1 MVMRKL
7 MVFSA
12 VTFSCFSTL
21 VTAQSDWQHCDL
33 LNEADFLPY
42 IESPEESEVDVKAD
56 NAQLIED
63 GTSVF
68 TGNVEVNRAGQQMTA
83 NRATYDQ
90 VSGNV
95 SAQGDVIVRDSDI
108 ILNADQGE
116 WSLTDDKGSMIDAE
130 YRLRE
135 SHARG
140 EASHVHRQGKT
151 LTKLKNATYTTCAPG
166 DNAWLLQSSKVDLD
180 HVEAVGSAENVVV
193 RLGGMPIFYTP
204 YISFPLNDERKSGFL
219 TPAIGNS
226 DETGFDVSTPY
237 YWNIAPNKDA
247 TLTPRYMSD
256 RGLMLRG
263 EFRYLY
269 EKGEGIVDAGFM
281 GSDDLKNDGDDVN
294 PNYDDDRKHFS
305 WQNKSQLSSKW
316 KTNLDYNYVSDD
328 QYLEDFGSSLS
339 LTSTTHL
346 NRNFNANYNDENWEF
361 VGRLQGFQTLTD
373 ASKPYQKLPQLK
385 LKGSFPDQVMGLTF
399 GLSSEYVDFDHDKK
413 VAGERVNLAPSVSLP
428 WRSAAAFITPRVE
441 LNHTRYDLDDNVP
454 SNIDDTPTR
463 TLPITSV
470 DSGLFFERDLTFG
483 SSSYLQTLE
492 PRAFYL
498 YVPHRDQDE
507 IPDFDTSLKT
517 FNMGQ
522 LFSYNRFSGTDR
534 IGDANQ
540 LSLALT
546 SRLIDQET
554 GREKLR
560 LTFGQIRY
568 FDDRDVSL
576 GKTYNNSR
584 SSSDLI
590 GEVVASISKE
600 WSFRSEIQWDHHESN
615 TNMAA
620 TTLRYRN
627 DNGRLLNMAYRYRR
641 DDVSSQKGLE
651 QVDISAR
658 LPLNKQWSVVGRW
671 YRSLKD
677 DTTYESLG
685 GIEYESCC
693 WATRL
698 VVRDYVNDVS
708 DDDRNLAVFFQLEL
722 KGLGN
727 FGQKTETL
735 LERSILGYD
744 I

>member
-33 LNEADFLPY
+33 LNEADFLSY

-56 NAQLIED
+56 NAQLVED

-68 TGNVEVNRAGQQMTA
+68 TGNVEVNRSGQQMKA

-180 HVEAVGSAENVVV
+180 HVEAVGTAENVVV

-269 EKGEGIVDAGFM
+269 EKGEGIMDAAFM
-281 GSDDLKNDGDDVN
+281 GSDDLKNDGDDIN
-294 PNYDDDRKHFS
+294 PNYDEDRKHFS
-305 WQNKSQLSSKW
+305 WQNKSRLSSKW
-316 KTNLDYNYVSDD
+316 TTDLDYNYVSDD
-328 QYLEDFGSSLS
+328 QYLEDFGPSLS
-339 LTSTTHL
+339 LTSITHL
-346 NRNFNANYNDENWEF
+346 NRNFNANYNDENWNF

-373 ASKPYQKLPQLK
+373 VSKPYQRLPQLK
-385 LKGSFPDQVMGLTF
+385 LTGSFPDQIKGLTF
-399 GLSSEYVDFDHDKK
+399 GLSSEYVDFDHDDK
-413 VAGERVNLAPSVSLP
+413 VAGQRLHLAPSVSLP

-463 TLPITSV
+463 TVPITSI
-470 DSGLFFERDLTFG
+470 DSGLFFERELTFANSG
-483 SSSYLQTLE
+483 YLQTLE

-507 IPDFDTSLKT
+507 IPDFDSSLKT

-576 GKTYNNSR
+576 GTTYNNSQ

-590 GEVVASISKE
+590 AEVAASISKE
-600 WSFRSEIQWDHHESN
+600 WSLRSEIQWDHHESN

-641 DDVSSQKGLE
+641 DDISSQKGLE
-651 QVDISAR
+651 QIDLSAR

-708 DDDRNLAVFFQLEL
+708 DDERNLAVFFQLEL

-727 FGQKTETL
+727 FGQKTEAL

>member
-1 MVMRKL
+1 

-21 VTAQSDWQHCDL
+21 VIAQSEWQHCDL
-33 LNEADFLPY
+33 TNGADFLPY
-42 IESPEESEVDVKAD
+42 IEGSEESDVDVKAD
-56 NAQLIED
+56 NAQLVED

-68 TGNVEVNRAGQQMTA
+68 TGNVEVNRAGQQMKA

-140 EASHVHRQGKT
+140 EASHVHRKGKT
-151 LTKLKNATYTTCAPG
+151 LTKLKNASYTTCAPG
-166 DNAWLLQSSKVDLD
+166 DNAWILQSSRVDLD
-180 HVEAVGSAENVVV
+180 HVESVGTAEDVVV

-219 TPAIGNS
+219 TPAVGNS

-269 EKGEGIVDAGFM
+269 EKGEGVVDAGFM

-294 PNYDDDRKHFS
+294 PNYDEDRKHFS
-305 WQNKSQLSSKW
+305 WQNKSRLSSKW

-328 QYLEDFGSSLS
+328 EYLEDFGSNLS
-339 LTSTTHL
+339 LTSITHL
-346 NRNFNANYNDENWEF
+346 NRDFNASYNDVNWNF
-361 VGRLQGFQTLTD
+361 VGRVQGFQTLTD
-373 ASKPYQKLPQLK
+373 TSKPYQRLPQLK
-385 LKGSFPDQVMGLTF
+385 LTGSFPEQLMGLTF
-399 GLSSEYVDFDHDKK
+399 GLSSEYVDFDHDDK
-413 VAGERVNLAPSVSLP
+413 VAGERLHLAPSVSLP
-428 WRSAAAFITPRVE
+428 WRSPAAFITPRVE

-454 SNIDDTPTR
+454 STIDDSPTR
-463 TLPITSV
+463 TVPITSI
-470 DSGLFFERDLTFG
+470 DSGLFFERELTFG
-483 SSSYLQTLE
+483 NSGYLQTLE

-498 YVPHRDQDE
+498 YVPHRNQDDL
-507 IPDFDTSLKT
+507 PDFDTSLKT

-560 LTFGQIRY
+560 LTLGQIRY

-576 GKTYNNSR
+576 GTTYNNSR
-584 SSSDLI
+584 SGSDLVA
-590 GEVVASISKE
+590 EVAASISKE
-600 WSFRSEIQWDHHESN
+600 WSLRSEIQWDHHESN

-627 DNGRLLNMAYRYRR
+627 DNGRVLNMAYRYRR
-641 DDVSSQKGLE
+641 DDVRPKNELE
-651 QVDISAR
+651 QIDVSAR

-698 VVRDYVNDVS
+698 MVRDYVNDAS

-727 FGQKTETL
+727 FGQKTEAL
-735 LERSILGYD
+735 LEQSILGYD